1 MINSNMVEPLIQP
14 ILPVT
19 DFACELAE
27 NPLWDAERSCVYWT
41 DITAG
46 KMYSLDLNSGLHR
59 LIYEGPTVGGFTL
72 QQDGALLLFRIDDIA
87 LLRRNGIL
95 SIQQKVADG
104 GMARFNDV
112 IADPE
117 GRVFAG
123 TIGKTDQSGGL
134 YRLDQCGTLTKLFS
148 GTGCSNGMGFSL
160 DTSTFYWTCS
170 TTRQIFQ
177 FDYDRS
183 TGELGDRRL
192 FYRASPGEGIP
203 DGLAVDAEGCIWSA
217 RWDGA
222 SITRHDPGGAV
233 ITSIPFPAPKITSL
247 CFAGANL
254 DRMVVTSAKQ
264 AEFPSS
270 GFLFQTKSPAR
281 GLKKFLS
288 ALDFCE
294 PTSTT

>member
-1 MINSNMVEPLIQP
+1 MVETVSHQIRPA
-14 ILPVT
+14 T

-27 NPLWDAERSCVYWT
+27 NPLWDPELNRVYWT

-46 KMYSLDLNSGLHR
+46 KMYSLDLNSGHHR
-59 LIYEGPTVGGFTL
+59 LIYEGPTVGGFTI

-87 LLRRNGIL
+87 LLQRNGTV
-95 SIQQKVADG
+95 SIQKKAAEA

-134 YRLDQCGTLTKLFS
+134 YRLDRCGTLTKLFS

-160 DTSTFYWTCS
+160 DATKFYWTCS

-183 TGELGDRRL
+183 TGEISERRV
-192 FYRASPGEGIP
+192 FYSAPPGEGIP
-203 DGLAVDAEGCIWSA
+203 DGLVVDAEGCIWSA

-222 SITRHDPGGAV
+222 SIIRHAPDGSV
-233 ITSIPFPAPKITSL
+233 IMSIPFPVPKVTSL
-247 CFAGANL
+247 CFAGAKL
-254 DRMVVTSAKQ
+254 DCLVVTTAKQ
-264 AEFPSS
+264 AEIPSS
-270 GFLFQTKSPAR
+270 GFLFQTNAPVR
-281 GLKKFLS
+281 GSKEFRSGLGLN
-288 ALDFCE
+288 A
-294 PTSTT
+294 PGI

>member
-1 MINSNMVEPLIQP
+1 MIHSNMVETLIQQIMP
-14 ILPVT
+14 AT

-27 NPLWDAERSCVYWT
+27 NPLWDPDRSCVYWT

-46 KMYSLDLNSGLHR
+46 KIFSLDLNSGLHR
-59 LIYEGPTVGGFTL
+59 LIYQGLTVGGFTL
-72 QQDGALLLFRIDDIA
+72 QQDGALLLFRVDDIA
-87 LLRRNGIL
+87 LLQRNGIV
-95 SIQQKVADG
+95 SVQQKVADG

-134 YRLDQCGTLTKLFS
+134 YRLERCGTLTKLFS

-160 DTSTFYWTCS
+160 DTRRFYWTCS

-183 TGELGDRRL
+183 TGELSDRSL
-192 FYRASPGEGIP
+192 FYAASPGEGIP
-203 DGLAVDAEGCIWSA
+203 DGLAVDSEGCIWSA
-217 RWDGA
+217 RWGGGSIIRHAPDG
-222 SITRHDPGGAV
+222 SV
-233 ITSIPFPAPKITSL
+233 MTSIAFPVPNLTSL
-247 CFAGANL
+247 CFGGCNL
-254 DRMVVTSAKQ
+254 DRVVVTSAKQ

-270 GFLFQTKSPAR
+270 GFLFQTKATVR
-281 GLKKFLS
+281 GSKEFRSGLGLN
-288 ALDFCE
+288 
-294 PTSTT
+294 